1 MNREITDRLYE
12 ALKLC
17 KTEVEINAQASH
29 FTEGFGPRRLTREDK
44 LLAIVEYAL
53 EAYESEAS
61 GA

>member
-1 MNREITDRLYE
+1 MNREITNKLYQ

-17 KTEVEINAQASH
+17 KTDIEINAEASH
-29 FTEGFGPRRLTREDK
+29 FTEGFGSRRLTREDK
-44 LLAIVEYAL
+44 LLAIVEDAL